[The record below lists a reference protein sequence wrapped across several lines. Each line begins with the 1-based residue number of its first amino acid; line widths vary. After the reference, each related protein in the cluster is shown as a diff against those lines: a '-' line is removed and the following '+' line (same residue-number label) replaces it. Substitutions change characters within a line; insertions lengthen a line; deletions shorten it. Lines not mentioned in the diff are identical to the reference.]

1 LKNNSKS
8 KIEISRNNIF
18 FPKKKKFPNMKL
30 KKIKFLIN
38 ENDPEKLNKSQI
50 SPNAAKAHTLHPPSH
65 LK

>member
-1 LKNNSKS
+1 
-8 KIEISRNNIF
+8 
-18 FPKKKKFPNMKL
+18 MKL